1 MERLIFPVNKKEAEK
16 SERKYSSEKN
26 KNALFPSQLRELRK
40 EKGIS
45 QETLARDLGVSK
57 STIGLYET
65 GDTLP
70 DAKTLH
76 DIWRSTLAVSS
87 DWLLGLSKTK
97 STDIDV
103 QKL

>member
-1 MERLIFPVNKKEAEK
+1 MIHADFARSL
-16 SERKYSSEKN
+16 S
-26 KNALFPSQLRELRK
+26 LLRQ

-70 DAKTLH
+70 DAKTLR
-76 DIWRSTLAVSS
+76 DLVQDPILQSVLKEYPYWRTP
-87 DWLLGLSKTK
+87 WQQRILSFFLRYKK
-97 STDIDV
+97 GKIA
-103 QKL
+103 